1 MSAVAHHGGAPI
13 LRKQVEAQI
22 ERLIALLDDIDGDP
36 DFEAEEDNDTS
47 DYEPS
52 LCGIN
57 MPMFL
62 GSADDCEAD
71 GPAFKMDQSAVLM
84 GGSKREQELSRS
96 R

>member
-1 MSAVAHHGGAPI
+1 MRAIARHGGANP

-36 DFEAEEDNDTS
+36 DFEVEEDNDTS
-47 DYEPS
+47 DFEPS

-71 GPAFKMDQSAVLM
+71 GPAFKIDQTAMLV
-84 GGSKREQELSRS
+84 GELKT
-96 R
+96 

>member
-1 MSAVAHHGGAPI
+1 MTAAVQALHGVTLP

-47 DYEPS
+47 DLEPN

-57 MPMFL
+57 MPMFQ

-71 GPAFKMDQSAVLM
+71 GPAFKMDQSAVLV
-84 GGSKREQELSRS
+84 GELKA
-96 R
+96 